1 LPLIGIGAAGH
12 EDTDLGEG
20 GGKLFDG
27 GFDVHT
33 ALIDLWH
40 LIQAIEEEQASSVQ

>member
-27 GFDVHT
+27 GFDVRT
-33 ALIDLWH
+33 ALIGLWH